1 MALRSNYCKAFK
13 KKREISIFKLNVLHQ
28 KSIKLFFYQKY
39 QNKSLTFIVDFN
51 FNQFYF
57 EHFYL
62 AKKGWFISIQGEWFW
77 KNQGP

>member
-39 QNKSLTFIVDFN
+39 QNKSLTFIVDL
-51 FNQFYF
+51 NQFYF